1 MDIYRS
7 SDIRILSIIGHGS
20 SGKTSLAES
29 MLYYYGGIDRL
40 GKVDEGNTASDYEP
54 EEIKRK
60 ISINT
65 SILPLQVNENLIY
78 LLDTPG
84 FSDFIGEVYGAI
96 SVSDGALLT
105 ICCASGVEVG
115 TEKVWSICQ
124 EKDIPV
130 IAVIN
135 KVDRESS
142 DFYAV
147 LSQMKKEFGESIAAI
162 TLPVGKESSFKG
174 YVDLLTGKAYV
185 YDGIGKPIIN
195 AVEVPAD
202 LKNRY
207 DEHRNILIE
216 KIVETD
222 DELLS
227 KYLDGEDIGPEELAD
242 AMKKAVLTRGLTP
255 VLCASA
261 SKSIAVDNIVRY
273 LVSTLPSPVDVSEIK
288 GIDPKTNKEIVR
300 KPDEN
305 EPFSAFVFKTMAD
318 PYIGKLTIFRIYS
331 GQLKSDTSIYN
342 STKDKTER
350 IGQLMSIKGKTQMPI
365 TRAIPGMIVAVAKL
379 TETETSDTICDKDKR
394 IDYPR
399 IHFPEPVMSMAVE
412 PKAKGDEEKISSGLA
427 RLMEEDPTFKVY
439 QDNEIKQ
446 LIVSGMGEQHISV
459 IMERLKRKFGV
470 DVILKTPKIA
480 YRETIKKSAKQE
492 YKHKKQSGGRGQYGH
507 VFLELKPRERSAGT
521 EFIDTLFGGS
531 IPKNYIPSVEKGVM
545 EAINEGV
552 LAGCPVVDISVNLY
566 DGSFHTVDSSDMAF
580 KIAGLMAFK
589 KGFMEA
595 DPILLE
601 PIMNLSVI
609 APENYVGDLMGDI
622 NSKRGR
628 ILGVETFKDNLQEIK
643 AQVPLAELSK
653 YHIDLKSIAHGR
665 GSFNMELSHYEE
677 VPAFI
682 ADKIIAESKKSG
694 E

>member
-1 MDIYRS
+1 MDKYKPSYIHV
-7 SDIRILSIIGHGS
+7 LSIVGHGS

-29 MLYYYGGIDRL
+29 MLYYCGGTDRL
-40 GKVDEGNTASDYEP
+40 GRVEEGNTVSDYDP

-65 SILPLQVNENLIY
+65 SIIPLQIDENLVY
-78 LLDTPG
+78 MLDTPG
-84 FSDFIGEVYGAI
+84 FSDFIGEVYSSI
-96 SVSDGALLT
+96 RVSDGVLLT
-105 ICCASGVEVG
+105 VCCASGVEVG
-115 TEKVWSICQ
+115 TEKAWNICQ
-124 EKDIPV
+124 ENKIPV
-130 IAVIN
+130 IIVIN

-147 LSQMKKEFGESIAAI
+147 LSQMEKEFGDSIAAI
-162 TLPVGKESSFKG
+162 TLPIGRESSFKG

-185 YDGIGKPIIN
+185 YDGVGKPKIN
-195 AVEVPAD
+195 TVEIPAD
-202 LKNRY
+202 LKDRY

-216 KIVETD
+216 RIIETD

-227 KYLDGEDIGPEELAD
+227 KYLDGEDIALDELAG
-242 AMKKAVLTRGLTP
+242 ALKSAVLSRKLIP

-261 SKSIAVDNIVRY
+261 AKSIAVDNIIQY
-273 LVSTLPSPVDVSEIK
+273 LISGLPSPADAGEIR
-288 GIDPKTNKEIVR
+288 GIDPKTNKEVAR

-331 GQLKSDTSIYN
+331 GHIKSDTSIYN

-350 IGQLMSIKGKTQMPI
+350 IGQLMSIKGKTQIPI
-365 TRAIPGMIVAVAKL
+365 TRAIPGMIAAVAKL
-379 TETETSDTICDKDKR
+379 TETETSDTICDKDNR
-394 IDYPR
+394 IGYPK
-399 IHFPEPVMSMAVE
+399 IQFPEPVMSMAVE

-427 RLMEEDPTFKVY
+427 RLMEEDPTFRVH
-439 QDNEIKQ
+439 QDIDIKQ

-459 IMERLKRKFGV
+459 IMERLKRKFGI
-470 DVILKTPKIA
+470 DVVLTVPKIA
-480 YRETIKKSAKQE
+480 YKETIKKNAKQE

-507 VFLELKPRERSAGT
+507 VFLELKPRERGAGI
-521 EFIDTLFGGS
+521 EFINTVFGGA

-545 EAINEGV
+545 EALEEGV
-552 LAGCPVVDISVNLY
+552 LADYPVVDVSVNLY

-595 DPILLE
+595 DPVLLE

-609 APENYVGDLMGDI
+609 APEQYVGDLMGDI

-628 ILGVETFKDNLQEIK
+628 ILGVESYRDNLQEIK

-665 GSFNMELSHYEE
+665 GSFKMELSHYEE
-677 VPAFI
+677 VPPFI
-682 ADKIIAESKKSG
+682 AEKIIAESKKS
-694 E
+694 EE

>member
-1 MDIYRS
+1 MDKYKS
-7 SDIRILSIIGHGS
+7 SDIRVLSIIGHGS
-20 SGKTSLAES
+20 SGKTSLTES
-29 MLYYYGGIDRL
+29 MLYYCGSTDRL
-40 GKVDEGNTASDYEP
+40 GKVEEGNTISDYDP

-65 SILPLQVNENLIY
+65 SIIPLQINENLIY

-84 FSDFIGEVYGAI
+84 FSDFIAEAYSSI
-96 SVSDGALLT
+96 RISDGALLT
-105 ICCASGVEVG
+105 VCCASGVEVG

-124 EKDIPV
+124 DHNVPV

-147 LSQMKKEFGESIAAI
+147 LSQIKKEFGDSIAAV

-185 YDGIGKPIIN
+185 YDGVGKPKIN
-195 AVEVPAD
+195 TVEIPAD
-202 LKNRY
+202 LKDRY
-207 DEHRNILIE
+207 DEHRNIVIE

-227 KYLDGEDIGPEELAD
+227 KYLDGEEIGPDELAC
-242 AMKKAVLTRGLTP
+242 ALKSAVLTRKLTP
-255 VLCASA
+255 VLCTSA
-261 SKSIAVDNIVRY
+261 TKSIAVDNIIHY
-273 LVSTLPSPVDVSEIK
+273 LISGLPSPADAGEIK
-288 GIDPKTNKEIVR
+288 GINPKTNKETVR

-318 PYIGKLTIFRIYS
+318 PYIGKLTIFRVYS
-331 GQLKSDTSIYN
+331 GLIKSDTSIYN

-350 IGQLMSIKGKTQMPI
+350 IGQLMSIKGKTQIPI
-365 TRAIPGMIVAVAKL
+365 TRATPGMIAAVAKL
-379 TETETSDTICDKDKR
+379 TETETSDTICDKDNR
-394 IDYPR
+394 IIYPK
-399 IHFPEPVMSMAVE
+399 IQFPEPVMSMAVE

-427 RLMEEDPTFKVY
+427 RLMEEDPTFKVH
-439 QDNEIKQ
+439 QDTEIKQ
-446 LIVSGMGEQHISV
+446 MIVSGMGEQHISV

-470 DVILKTPKIA
+470 DVLLTTPRIA
-480 YRETIKKSAKQE
+480 YKETIKKTTKQE

-507 VFLELKPRERSAGT
+507 VFLELKPRERGVGI
-521 EFIDTLFGGS
+521 EFIDTIFGGA
-531 IPKNYIPSVEKGVM
+531 IPKNFIPSVEKGVM
-545 EAINEGV
+545 EAIEEGV
-552 LAGCPVVDISVNLY
+552 LAGYPVVDVNVNLY
-566 DGSFHTVDSSDMAF
+566 DGSFHTVDSSDIAF

-589 KGFMEA
+589 KGFIEA
-595 DPILLE
+595 NPVLLE
-601 PIMNLSVI
+601 PIMNLSII
-609 APENYVGDLMGDI
+609 APEQYVGDLMGDI

-628 ILGVETFKDNLQEIK
+628 ILGVESYKDNLQEIK

-665 GSFNMELSHYEE
+665 GSFKTELSHYEE
-677 VPAFI
+677 VPSFI
-682 ADKIIAESKKSG
+682 AEKIISESKKS
-694 E
+694 EE